1 MANPRTKW
9 VLKKLQP
16 VGRNEFEK
24 DIEVGVRALEP
35 RSAPRQARSRKRVG
49 YILDTAEQLV
59 MKNGYEVVT
68 TQMISQV
75 TGISPGVLYHYF
87 PGKFGIFA
95 AVAKRAFERLETRMR
110 GSFADV
116 LGQKNYLELIDWVVD
131 DLIEYWQENKAAMLM
146 WQSLQ
151 HAPQMD
157 PVTNMLKKGSI
168 RRNVQILRTYFPE
181 MAEKDL
187 EMKALVMEEVSI
199 TLLRQSLLLKGKERL
214 RLGKE
219 LKLLLVELAG
229 NFDALLSPSSSQK
242 K

>member
-1 MANPRTKW
+1 LAVK
-9 VLKKLQP
+9 
-16 VGRNEFEK
+16 
-24 DIEVGVRALEP
+24 ILEP

-68 TQMISQV
+68 TQMISQA

-95 AVAKRAFERLETRMR
+95 AVVKRAFERLETRMR
-110 GSFADV
+110 ESFTDI
-116 LGQKNYLELIDWVVD
+116 LGEKSYPELIDWVVD

-168 RRNVQILRTYFPE
+168 MRNVQMIRTYFPK
-181 MAEKDL
+181 MAQRFENQGAGDGRGLGQPATAIPAFEGKTTAAAGQGA
-187 EMKALVMEEVSI
+187 EI
-199 TLLRQSLLLKGKERL
+199 T
-214 RLGKE
+214 
-219 LKLLLVELAG
+219 A
-229 NFDALLSPSSSQK
+229 D
-242 K
+242 

>member
-1 MANPRTKW
+1 LA
-9 VLKKLQP
+9 
-16 VGRNEFEK
+16 EK
-24 DIEVGVRALEP
+24 NLEP

-49 YILDTAEQLV
+49 LILDTAEQLV

-68 TQMISQV
+68 TQMIAKA

-95 AVAKRAFERLETRMR
+95 AVVKRAFERLETRMR
-110 GSFADV
+110 ESFTDV
-116 LGQKNYLELIDWVVD
+116 LGNKSYPELIDWVVD

-168 RRNVQILRTYFPE
+168 MRNIQMIRTYFPE
-181 MAEKDL
+181 MDQKDL
-187 EMKALVMEEVSI
+187 KIKALVMEEVSVS
-199 TLLRQSLLLKGKERL
+199 LLRQSLLLKGKQRQL
-214 RLGKE
+214 LGRE
-219 LKLLLVELAG
+219 LKLLLIELMGDFETRWAEAATLA
-229 NFDALLSPSSSQK
+229 D
-242 K
+242 